1 MKDMPR
7 ERKILV
13 ILLVCVVAGW
23 WGLPIL
29 RRMVLGRL
37 DDDVLRIQSLKSAA
51 AALEDKEFQ
60 VQINQRRMNEWID
73 RSLPPEPVEA
83 QRLYQEWLNDLAEVA
98 GISNLRVTPEPLQV
112 NLNAS
117 FRTVR
122 VSVKG
127 TSTFEQLT
135 YFLHEFYRVDLLH
148 RVQSLKVEGPTNPG
162 EPLKILVT
170 AEGLC
175 LHDAVQR
182 KYLFPRTEL
191 ANSLPRS
198 FDMVKVASTEGFP
211 SEPGFMVRLEGTPTE
226 PSELVSVT
234 KISGNTWTVK
244 RAAEG
249 STKVYH
255 PSKADVELFP
265 VRYEQKA
272 LSLDERRKALV
283 KHPFVQPIPPRVQV
297 ADGDDAAR
305 QTKLIMTSL
314 EDKEHIAWLLNVVT
328 RQNTVVKK
336 GTTISVGDVSGTVV
350 AIEDGSIQIK
360 RGTELW
366 QLALGRDLRSM
377 TRAEAG
383 SGDDSVFS
391 GFSDDSPESRGRESR
406 NASGRDGNRSRRFR
420 RPEFKMESGP

>member
-29 RRMVLGRL
+29 RHMVLGRL
-37 DDDVLRIQSLKSAA
+37 DDDVRRIQSLKSAA

-60 VQINQRRMNEWID
+60 VQINQRRMNEWLD

-83 QRLYQEWLNDLAEVA
+83 QRLYQEWLNDLAEIA

-117 FRTVR
+117 FRAVR

-148 RVQSLKVEGPTNPG
+148 RVQSLKVEGPANPG
-162 EPLKILVT
+162 EPLKIVVT

-175 LHDAVQR
+175 LHDAVPR

-198 FDMVKVASTEGFP
+198 FDMVKVASAEGFP
-211 SEPGFMVRLEGTPTE
+211 SVPGFMVRIEGTNTE
-226 PSELVSVT
+226 PSELATVT
-234 KISGNTWTVK
+234 KIDGNKWTVK

-255 PSKADVELFP
+255 PPKAEVELFP
-265 VRYEQKA
+265 VRYEPRA
-272 LSLDERRKALV
+272 VSLDERRKALV

-297 ADGDDAAR
+297 ADGDDPAR

-314 EDKEHIAWLLNVVT
+314 EDKEHVAWLLNEVT

-336 GTTISVGDVSGTVV
+336 GATISVGDVNGTVV
-350 AIEDGSIQIK
+350 AIESDSIQIK
-360 RGTELW
+360 RGAELW

-377 TRAEAG
+377 TRVEAG
-383 SGDDSVFS
+383 SGDDSAFS
-391 GFSDDSPESRGRESR
+391 GYSDDAPDSRGGESRG
-406 NASGRDGNRSRRFR
+406 ASGRDRFRSRRIR

>member
-7 ERKILV
+7 RQKILA
-13 ILLVCVVAGW
+13 ILLGCVVAGW
-23 WGLPIL
+23 WGLPVL
-29 RRMVLGRL
+29 RHMVLGRL
-37 DDDVLRIQSLKSAA
+37 DDDVQRIGSLKSAA
-51 AALEDKEFQ
+51 ASLEDKEFQ
-60 VQINQRRMNEWID
+60 VQINQRRMNEWLD

-98 GISNLRVTPEPLQV
+98 GISNLRVTPEPLQI

-117 FRTVR
+117 FRAVR

-148 RVQSLKVEGPTNPG
+148 RVQSLKVESPTNPG
-162 EPLKILVT
+162 EPLKIVVT

-175 LHDAVQR
+175 LHDAVPR

-198 FDMVKVASTEGFP
+198 FDMVKVASAEGFP
-211 SEPGFMVRLEGTPTE
+211 SAPGFMVRIEGTNTE
-226 PSELVSVT
+226 PSELATVT
-234 KISGNTWTVK
+234 KIDGNKWTVK

-255 PSKADVELFP
+255 PPKAEVELFP
-265 VRYEQKA
+265 VRYEPRA
-272 LSLDERRKALV
+272 VSLDERRKALV
-283 KHPFVQPIPPRVQV
+283 KHPFVQPIPPRVLV
-297 ADGDDAAR
+297 ADGDDPAR
-305 QTKLIMTSL
+305 QTKLIMTSV
-314 EDKEHIAWLLNVVT
+314 EDNEHVAWLLNEAT

-336 GTTISVGDVSGTVV
+336 GATVSVGDVNGTVV
-350 AIEDGSIQIK
+350 AIEYNSIQIK
-360 RGTELW
+360 RGADLW

-377 TRAEAG
+377 TRVESG
-383 SGDDSVFS
+383 SGDDPAFS
-391 GFSDDSPESRGRESR
+391 GFSDDPSDSRGGESRGG
-406 NASGRDGNRSRRFR
+406 SGRDRFRSRRIR
-420 RPEFKMESGP
+420 RPEINMESRP

>member
-7 ERKILV
+7 RQKILAV
-13 ILLVCVVAGW
+13 LLACVVAGW
-23 WGLPIL
+23 WGLPVL
-29 RRMVLGRL
+29 RRVVLGRL
-37 DDDVLRIQSLKSAA
+37 DDDVRRIQSLKSAA
-51 AALEDKEFQ
+51 ASLEDQEFQ

-73 RSLPPEPVEA
+73 HSLPPEPVEA

-98 GISNLRVTPEPLQV
+98 GIANLRVTPEALQV

-127 TSTFEQLT
+127 QATFEQLT

-148 RVQSLKVEGPTNPG
+148 RVQALKVEGPTNPG
-162 EPLKILVT
+162 EPLKIAVT

-191 ANSLPRS
+191 ASSLPRS
-198 FDMVKVASTEGFP
+198 FDTVKVASTEGFP
-211 SEPGFMVRLEGTPTE
+211 SEPGFMVRIEGTSTE
-226 PSELVSVT
+226 PSELVTVT
-234 KISGNTWTVK
+234 KIAGNKWTVK

-255 PSKADVELFP
+255 PPKADVELFP
-265 VRYEQKA
+265 VRYEQRA
-272 LSLDERRKALV
+272 LSLDERRKVLA

-297 ADGDDAAR
+297 AAGDDPAL
-305 QTKLIMTSL
+305 QTKLIMISVY
-314 EDKEHIAWLLNVVT
+314 DKDHIAWLLNERT

-336 GTTISVGDVSGTVV
+336 GTTISVGDVNGTVV
-350 AIEDGSIQIK
+350 AIDSDSIQIK
-360 RGTELW
+360 RGTEVW
-366 QLALGRDLRSM
+366 QLALGRNLRSM

-391 GFSDDSPESRGRESR
+391 GYSDDAPDSRGGESRG
-406 NASGRDGNRSRRFR
+406 ASGRDRFRSRRFR
-420 RPEFKMESGP
+420 RPEFNMESRP

>member
-1 MKDMPR
+1 MPR
-7 ERKILV
+7 RQKILA

-37 DDDVLRIQSLKSAA
+37 DDDVRRIQSLKSAA

-60 VQINQRRMNEWID
+60 VQINQRRMNEWLD

-127 TSTFEQLT
+127 NSTFEQLT

-148 RVQSLKVEGPTNPG
+148 RVQSLKVESPANPG
-162 EPLKILVT
+162 EPLKIVVT

-175 LHDAVQR
+175 LHDAAPR

-198 FDMVKVASTEGFP
+198 FDTVKVASTEGFP
-211 SEPGFMVRLEGTPTE
+211 SAPEFMIRIEGTPTE
-226 PSELVSVT
+226 PSELVTVT
-234 KISGNTWTVK
+234 KIAGNKWTVK

-255 PSKADVELFP
+255 PPKAEVELFP
-265 VRYEQKA
+265 VRYEQRA
-272 LSLDERRKALV
+272 VSLDERRKGLV
-283 KHPFVQPIPPRVQV
+283 KHPFVQPIPPRVLV
-297 ADGDDAAR
+297 ADGDDPAR

-314 EDKEHIAWLLNVVT
+314 EDKEHVAWLLNAVT

-336 GTTISVGDVSGTVV
+336 GTTVSVGDVNGTVV
-350 AIEDGSIQIK
+350 AIESDSIQIK

-377 TRAEAG
+377 TRVESG
-383 SGDDSVFS
+383 SGDDSAFS
-391 GFSDDSPESRGRESR
+391 GYSD
-406 NASGRDGNRSRRFR
+406 
-420 RPEFKMESGP
+420 